1 MPRSGEQPVLDNA
14 PRPRPASDLMRPE
27 RLAALQPSRISI
39 TRSLMNRMLRE
50 RWDIRKA
57 RFDVDAD
64 ANGTVVY
71 SIKTPTQEF
80 SFIAFSFPPSRTART
95 GRIIGRAWDMMGTLN
110 EGPASDADIELARR
124 ELPKLYRGRAT
135 AKALV
140 WARAN
145 RSMRIFDQT
154 LDALASGQQPS
165 VEMLAQVCY
174 LMRNTGLDGNGTFG
188 TRAFPSLGADHA
200 LGGVLEAQMVAAYLM
215 REYSCDLVEH
225 LAKLKSDKAVP
236 LDPALRRFLGVGNGS
251 ALGLIF
257 FIHRH
262 PRLIGSWLAARE
274 EAITAAAALP
284 VGQGDARVET
294 LLGLVRRAIDFRRED
309 RVVYETITNSADIA
323 DDLEKIAAALT
334 ELRDTGRVA
343 GRQETYPLHAIARNL
358 GAGIK
363 PEALE
368 TFNSLLIEL
377 VPETADAL
385 AASVTGVDEVNVVPS
400 QTVAELIALIKAQY
414 QWALDI
420 DMSDPGAHQYI
431 WYKSETAEEPRRG
444 ARVEAP
450 EALDLG
456 FDICGGV
463 QALLADLSAEK
474 EATLSVARF
483 LMRHPAHRYLVARI
497 QALRDM
503 AYHTPIANINA
514 ESFTPID
521 LVRLMNAGLHGVDK
535 TRDFLRRNLRGVLYH
550 GAPTPDE
557 IRAGKEGV
565 WAYPPEPRP

>member
-1 MPRSGEQPVLDNA
+1 MTAPNTPSTPKAA
-14 PRPRPASDLMRPE
+14 PRPRPATELMRPE
-27 RLAALQPSRISI
+27 RLAALQPSRMSI

-50 RWDIRKA
+50 RWDIRQE
-57 RFDVDAD
+57 RFDVDAN
-64 ANGTVVY
+64 ATGTVIY
-71 SIKTPTQEF
+71 SIKTPKQEF

-110 EGPASDADIELARR
+110 EGPASDADVELARR

-135 AKALV
+135 PKSLV

-154 LDALASGQQPS
+154 LDALTAGQQPS

-188 TRAFPSLGADHA
+188 TRSFPSLGADHA
-200 LGGVLEAQMVAAYLM
+200 LAGVLQAQMLAAYLM

-274 EAITAAAALP
+274 EAIATAAALP
-284 VGQGDARVET
+284 VGKGDARVET
-294 LLGLVRRAIDFRRED
+294 LLDLVRRAIDFRRED

-323 DDLEKIAAALT
+323 DDLEMIAAALV
-334 ELRDTGRVA
+334 ELRDTGLVA
-343 GRQETYPLHAIARNL
+343 GRQNSYPLHAIARRL
-358 GAGIK
+358 ETQIK

-385 AASVTGVDEVNVVPS
+385 AATVTGADEVSVQPS
-400 QTVAELIALIKAQY
+400 QSVAELIALIKAQY

-420 DMSDPGAHQYI
+420 DMSAPDAYKYV
-431 WYKSETAEEPRRG
+431 WYKSATAEEPRRG
-444 ARVEAP
+444 ARIEAP

-463 QALLADLSAEK
+463 QGLLADLTAEPD
-474 EATLSVARF
+474 ATLSVARF

-497 QALRDM
+497 QALRAM
-503 AYHTPIANINA
+503 SYHTPIANINA

-565 WAYPPEPRP
+565 WAYPPEPHS

>member
-1 MPRSGEQPVLDNA
+1 
-14 PRPRPASDLMRPE
+14 MRPE
-27 RLAALQPSRISI
+27 RLAAIQPSRVSM

-50 RWDIRKA
+50 RWDIRKE
-57 RFDVDAD
+57 RFDVDA
-64 ANGTVVY
+64 NSSGTVIY
-71 SIKTPTQEF
+71 SIKTPSQEF

-110 EGPASDADIELARR
+110 EGPATEADVELARR
-124 ELPKLYRGRAT
+124 ELPKLYRGRAVP
-135 AKALV
+135 KSLV

-154 LDALASGQQPS
+154 MDALAAGRQPS

-188 TRAFPSLGADHA
+188 TRSFPSLGAQHA
-200 LGGVLEAQMVAAYLM
+200 LGGVLQAQMVAAYLM

-225 LAKLKSDKAVP
+225 LAKLKSEKAVP

-274 EAITAAAALP
+274 EAIVKAAALP
-284 VGQGDARVET
+284 VGKGDARIDT
-294 LLGLVRRAIDFRRED
+294 LLGLMRRAIAFRRED
-309 RVVYETITNSADIA
+309 RVVYEAIANSADIA

-334 ELRDTGRVA
+334 ELSDTGLVRGQV
-343 GRQETYPLHAIARNL
+343 ESYPLNAIARL
-358 GAGIK
+358 LEPSIR

-368 TFNSLLIEL
+368 TYNSLLIEL
-377 VPETADAL
+377 VPEAADAL
-385 AASVTGVDEVNVVPS
+385 AASVSGADEMNVVPS
-400 QTVAELIALIKAQY
+400 QTVAELTALVETQY
-414 QWALDI
+414 KWALDI
-420 DMSDPGAHQYI
+420 DMSGPDAYKYV

-463 QALLADLSAEK
+463 QALLADLRAEPDGK
-474 EATLSVARF
+474 LSVARF

-497 QALRDM
+497 QTLHDM
-503 AYHTPIANINA
+503 PYHTPIANINA
-514 ESFTPID
+514 EDFTPID
-521 LVRLMNAGLHGVDK
+521 LVRLMNAGLHGIDK

-565 WAYPPEPRP
+565 WAYPPEPRL

>member
-1 MPRSGEQPVLDNA
+1 MLRTSEATRDDA
-14 PRPRPASDLMRPE
+14 PRPRPASELMRPE
-27 RLAALQPSRISI
+27 RLAALQPSRMSI
-39 TRSLMNRMLRE
+39 TRSLMNRMIAE
-50 RWDIRKA
+50 RWDIRKV
-57 RFDVDAD
+57 RFDVDATGS
-64 ANGTVVY
+64 GTIVY
-71 SIKTPTQEF
+71 SIKTPKQEF

-110 EGPASDADIELARR
+110 EGPATDADIEAARH

-135 AKALV
+135 PKALV

-154 LDALASGQQPS
+154 LAALASGRQPS
-165 VEMLAQVCY
+165 IEMLAQVCY

-188 TRAFPSLGADHA
+188 TRSFPSLGKDHA
-200 LGGVLEAQMVAAYLM
+200 LGGVLQAQLVTAYLM

-225 LAKLKSDKAVP
+225 LARLQSDKAVP
-236 LDPALRRFLGVGNGS
+236 LDPAIRRFLGVGNGS

-262 PRLIGSWLAARE
+262 PRLIGNWLAARE
-274 EAITAAAALP
+274 AAVAKAAALP
-284 VGQGDARVET
+284 AGKGDAHVDR
-294 LLGLVRRAIDFRRED
+294 LLSLVKRAINFRRQD
-309 RVVYETITNSADIA
+309 RVVYEAIANSTAIA
-323 DDLEKIAAALT
+323 ADLEKFAAALA
-334 ELRDTGRVA
+334 ELRDTGLVA
-343 GRQETYPLHAIARNL
+343 GRNETYPLHAIARRL
-358 GAGIK
+358 ESDVT

-368 TFNSLLIEL
+368 TYRSLLIEL
-377 VPETADAL
+377 VPEAADAL
-385 AASVTGVDEVNVVPS
+385 AASVDGVDEVNVVPT
-400 QTVAELIALIKAQY
+400 QTVAELTGLIKSQY

-420 DMSDPGAHQYI
+420 DMSGPDAYKYI

-444 ARVEAP
+444 ARIEAP

-463 QALLADLSAEK
+463 QALLRDLEREPDKS
-474 EATLSVARF
+474 LSMARF

-497 QALRDM
+497 QALKELG
-503 AYHTPIANINA
+503 YHTPFANINA
-514 ESFTPID
+514 ENFTPID

-550 GAPTPDE
+550 GAPSPDE
-557 IRAGKEGV
+557 IRAGKKDV
-565 WAYPPEPRP
+565 WAYPPEPTL

>member
-1 MPRSGEQPVLDNA
+1 
-14 PRPRPASDLMRPE
+14 MRPE
-27 RLAALQPSRISI
+27 RLAAIQPSRVSI
-39 TRSLMNRMLRE
+39 TRALMNRMVRE
-50 RWDIRKA
+50 RWDIRKE
-57 RFDVDAD
+57 RFDVDANS
-64 ANGTVVY
+64 NGTVIY
-71 SIKTPTQEF
+71 SIRTPSQEF

-110 EGPASDADIELARR
+110 EGPATEADVELARR
-124 ELPKLYRGRAT
+124 ELPKLYRGRANP
-135 AKALV
+135 KALV

-154 LDALASGQQPS
+154 MDALAAGQQPS
-165 VEMLAQVCY
+165 VETLAQVCY
-174 LMRNTGLDGNGTFG
+174 LMRNTGLDGNGTFC
-188 TRAFPSLGADHA
+188 TRSFPSLGAQHA
-200 LGGVLEAQMVAAYLM
+200 LGGVLQAQMVAAYLM

-225 LAKLKSDKAVP
+225 LARLKSDKAVP

-257 FIHRH
+257 YIHRH
-262 PRLIGSWLAARE
+262 QRLIGSWLAARE
-274 EAITAAAALP
+274 EAIAAAAALP
-284 VGQGDARVET
+284 AGKGDARVET
-294 LLGLVRRAIDFRRED
+294 LLGLVRRAIGFRRED
-309 RVVYETITNSADIA
+309 RVVYEAIANSADIA

-334 ELRDTGRVA
+334 ELRDTGLVA
-343 GRQETYPLHAIARNL
+343 GRSETYPLNAIARRL
-358 GAGIK
+358 EPGIR

-368 TFNSLLIEL
+368 TYNSLLIEL

-385 AASVTGVDEVNVVPS
+385 AASVSGADEMTVVPS
-400 QTVAELIALIKAQY
+400 QTIAELTALVETQY
-414 QWALDI
+414 KWALDI
-420 DMSDPGAHQYI
+420 DLSRPDAYKYI

-456 FDICGGV
+456 FDICGGM
-463 QALLADLSAEK
+463 QTLLADLRAEPDSGV
-474 EATLSVARF
+474 SVARF

-497 QALRDM
+497 QTLRDM
-503 AYHTPIANINA
+503 PYHTPVANINA
-514 ESFTPID
+514 EDFTPID
-521 LVRLMNAGLHGVDK
+521 LVRLMNAGLHGIDK

-557 IRAGKEGV
+557 IRAGKESV

>member
-1 MPRSGEQPVLDNA
+1 MLRPDEKSFNDA
-14 PRPRPASDLMRPE
+14 PRPRPASELMRPE
-27 RLAALQPSRISI
+27 RLAALQPGRMSI

-50 RWDIRKA
+50 RWDISKQ
-57 RFDVDAD
+57 RFDVDATGV
-64 ANGTVVY
+64 GTVVY

-80 SFIAFSFPPSRTART
+80 SFIAFSFAPTRTART

-110 EGPASDADIELARR
+110 EGPATDADIEAVRS
-124 ELPKLYRGRAT
+124 EIPKLYRGRAT
-135 AKALV
+135 PKSLV

-145 RSMRIFDQT
+145 RSMRVFDQT
-154 LDALASGQQPS
+154 LEALASGQQPS

-188 TRAFPSLGADHA
+188 TRSFPSLGAQHA
-200 LGGVLEAQMVAAYLM
+200 LGGVLQAQLVTAYLM

-225 LAKLKSDKAVP
+225 LAKLQSDKAVP
-236 LDPALRRFLGVGNGS
+236 LDPDIRRFLGVGNGS

-257 FIHRH
+257 FIQKH

-274 EAITAAAALP
+274 EAIAEASALP
-284 VGQGDARVET
+284 VGRGDARVEKMLT
-294 LLGLVRRAIDFRRED
+294 LVNRAIKFRRED
-309 RVVYETITNSADIA
+309 RVVYEAIANSADIA
-323 DDLEKIAAALT
+323 NDLDKVAAALG
-334 ELRDTGRVA
+334 ELHATGLVA
-343 GRQETYPLHAIARNL
+343 GRTETYPLHALARHL
-358 GAGIK
+358 EPQIK

-368 TFNSLLIEL
+368 TYNSLLLEL
-377 VPETADAL
+377 VPETADRL
-385 AASVTGVDEVNVVPS
+385 AAKVNGVDEVNVVPS
-400 QTVAELIALIKAQY
+400 QTVGELIALIEAQY

-420 DMSDPGAHQYI
+420 DMSAPDAYKYI

-444 ARVEAP
+444 ARDEAP
-450 EALDLG
+450 EARDLG
-456 FDICGGV
+456 FDLCGNI
-463 QALLADLSAEK
+463 QSLHASLRAEK
-474 EATLSVARF
+474 DSKLSVARF
-483 LMRHPAHRYLVARI
+483 LMRHPGDRYLVARI
-497 QALRDM
+497 QALKDF
-503 AYHTPIANINA
+503 AYHSPIANINA

-565 WAYPPEPRP
+565 WAYPAEPKL

>member
-1 MPRSGEQPVLDNA
+1 MSHPNEQIAADTPA
-14 PRPRPASDLMRPE
+14 PRPASELMRPE
-27 RLAALQPSRISI
+27 RLAAIQPSRMSI

-50 RWDIRKA
+50 RWDIRKQ

-64 ANGTVVY
+64 ASGTVVY

-80 SFIAFSFPPSRTART
+80 SFIGFSFPPSSKART

-135 AKALV
+135 PKALV

-154 LDALASGQQPS
+154 LAALASGQQPPI
-165 VEMLAQVCY
+165 ELLAQVCY

-188 TRAFPSLGADHA
+188 TRSFSSLGAEHA
-200 LGGVLEAQMVAAYLM
+200 LGGLLQAQMLVAYLM

-225 LAKLKSDKAVP
+225 LARQQSDKAVP

-257 FIHRH
+257 FVHRH
-262 PRLIGSWLAARE
+262 PRVIGTWLAARE
-274 EAITAAAALP
+274 TAIVEASSLA
-284 VGQGDARVET
+284 VGKGDTRVET
-294 LLGLVRRAIDFRRED
+294 LLALVNRAITFRRQD
-309 RVVYETITNSADIA
+309 RVVYEAIANSNDIA
-323 DDLEKIAAALT
+323 ADLTKVAALLT
-334 ELRDTGRVA
+334 ELRDTGLVA
-343 GRQETYPLHAIARNL
+343 GASERYPLHAIARRL
-358 GAGIK
+358 EPLIR

-368 TFNSLLIEL
+368 TYYSLLIEL
-377 VPETADAL
+377 VPERAVAL
-385 AASVTGVDEVNVVPS
+385 AASVGGADEVNVVPTQS
-400 QTVAELIALIKAQY
+400 VGELIGLIERQY
-414 QWALDI
+414 QWALDV
-420 DMSDPGAHQYI
+420 DMSAPDAYKYV

-444 ARVEAP
+444 ARDEAP

-456 FDICGGV
+456 FDICGGI
-463 QALLADLSAEK
+463 QNLLADLRAEK
-474 EATLSVARF
+474 DDTLSAGRF
-483 LMRHPAHRYLVARI
+483 LMRHPHHRYMVARI
-497 QALRDM
+497 QALQSL
-503 AYHTPIANINA
+503 AYHTPHGNINA
-514 ESFTPID
+514 ENFTPID
-521 LVRLMNAGLHGVDK
+521 IVRLMNAGLHGVDK

-550 GAPTPDE
+550 GAPSPDE

-565 WAYPPEPRP
+565 WAYPPEPTR

>member
-1 MPRSGEQPVLDNA
+1 
-14 PRPRPASDLMRPE
+14 MRPE
-27 RLAALQPSRISI
+27 RLAAIQPSRISI

-50 RWDIRKA
+50 RWDIRKQ
-57 RFDVDAD
+57 RFDVDA
-64 ANGTVVY
+64 NGSGTVIY
-71 SIKTPTQEF
+71 SIRTPAQEF

-110 EGPASDADIELARR
+110 EGPATEADVELARR
-124 ELPKLYRGRAT
+124 ELPKLYRGRAVP
-135 AKALV
+135 KALV

-154 LDALASGQQPS
+154 LDALAAGRQPS

-188 TRAFPSLGADHA
+188 TRSFPSLGADHA
-200 LGGVLEAQMVAAYLM
+200 LGGVLQAQMVAAYLM

-225 LAKLKSDKAVP
+225 LARLKSDKAVP

-262 PRLIGSWLAARE
+262 PRLIGSWLSARE
-274 EAITAAAALP
+274 QAIAQAAALP
-284 VGQGDARVET
+284 VGKGDARAET
-294 LLGLVRRAIDFRRED
+294 LIGLVRRAIGFRRED
-309 RVVYETITNSADIA
+309 RVVYETIASSTDIA
-323 DDLEKIAAALT
+323 NDLETIAAALI
-334 ELRDTGRVA
+334 ELRDTGLVA
-343 GRQETYPLHAIARNL
+343 GRQESYPLNAIARHL
-358 GAGIK
+358 EPRIR

-368 TFNSLLIEL
+368 TYNSLLIEL
-377 VPETADAL
+377 VPDTADAL
-385 AASVTGVDEVNVVPS
+385 AAAVDGADEVTVTPS
-400 QTVAELIALIKAQY
+400 QSVAELIDLIKAQY

-420 DMSDPGAHQYI
+420 DMSAPDAYKYI

-444 ARVEAP
+444 ARVEVP

-463 QALLADLSAEK
+463 QALHADLAAETDGK
-474 EATLSVARF
+474 LSVARF

-503 AYHTPIANINA
+503 PYHTPIANINA
-514 ESFTPID
+514 EEFTPID
-521 LVRLMNAGLHGVDK
+521 LVRLMNAGLHGIDK

-557 IRAGKEGV
+557 IRAGTEGV
-565 WAYPPEPRP
+565 WAYPPEPHQ